1 MGKSTQTKADRK
13 KEIVKALCYDV
24 TIDKAREIKKGNQGG
39 YMPVLLAWLDVLRNM
54 CQGRVQFDPFGRL
67 KVTQ

>member
-1 MGKSTQTKADRK
+1 MSFFHFIEKSFHW
-13 KEIVKALCYDV
+13 E
-24 TIDKAREIKKGNQGG
+24 EG
-39 YMPVLLAWLDVLRNM
+39 

>member
-1 MGKSTQTKADRK
+1 MTMTRYVLADLPVGVRGFV
-13 KEIVKALCYDV
+13 KEDE
-24 TIDKAREIKKGNQGG
+24 TGE
-39 YMPVLLAWLDVLRNM
+39 PVYI

>member
-1 MGKSTQTKADRK
+1 MKNYFTPVEFAKLFG
-13 KEIVKALCYDV
+13 
-24 TIDKAREIKKGNQGG
+24 IDKQTLI
-39 YMPVLLAWLDVLRNM
+39 YY

>member
-1 MGKSTQTKADRK
+1 M
-13 KEIVKALCYDV
+13 VKRISAATV
-24 TIDKAREIKKGNQGG
+24 AAVVA
-39 YMPVLLAWLDVLRNM
+39 VLLGGIHS

>member
-1 MGKSTQTKADRK
+1 MVYGEVEFMYENFMVAVGAIAPLVVYLGMGLFMRWYAHFD
-13 KEIVKALCYDV
+13 
-24 TIDKAREIKKGNQGG
+24 DKAISNFNK
-39 YMPVLLAWLDVLRNM
+39 

>member
-1 MGKSTQTKADRK
+1 MQFNLIAF
-13 KEIVKALCYDV
+13 IFNPL
-24 TIDKAREIKKGNQGG
+24 
-39 YMPVLLAWLDVLRNM
+39 VLLFATM

>member
-1 MGKSTQTKADRK
+1 MAY
-13 KEIVKALCYDV
+13 EIPL
-24 TIDKAREIKKGNQGG
+24 TIAEVMNDISKNK
-39 YMPVLLAWLDVLRNM
+39 YVLPSIQRDYVW